1 MKKKLSRLCLLL
13 SLLASSSVYA
23 QALFCTTSTSTPRVC
38 NDAENAA
45 FERDGVRPSRR
56 QCSDNAKSSVRL
68 NVDIGAKTAA
78 LDKDSLS
85 ACEQMQFDD
94 ASFNAVYSNTCRL
107 YKSKI
112 YAPELT
118 AFVSKTDAP
127 RRSEINVDWRR
138 EKKSDFTS
146 TPQWMIPPGE
156 SLVSTLIKFEKF
168 GAPRQ
173 DKAVGKVEVYQLK
186 FTGEKEPDH
195 VLAMEYLEDKSVL
208 LNSAGGVCFAAADE
222 NHAKN
227 LEAQAEKAAKQEAAK
242 EAKEKALQEKFA
254 DAPSCDD
261 VIKKQPKNKQMITFS
276 NIASGNPPE
285 PCKKCGGM
293 PGSACQILIPAKMR

>member
-1 MKKKLSRLCLLL
+1 MI
-13 SLLASSSVYA
+13 A
-23 QALFCTTSTSTPRVC
+23 CTTATSTPRAC

-45 FERDGVRPSRR
+45 FDRDGVRPSRR
-56 QCSDNAKSSVRL
+56 QCSDTAKSSVRL
-68 NVDIGAKTAA
+68 NIDISGKTATLA
-78 LDKDSLS
+78 KDSVGS
-85 ACEQMQFDD
+85 CEQMQFDD

-173 DKAVGKVEVYQLK
+173 DKSVGKVEIYQLK

-208 LNSAGGVCFAAADE
+208 LNSTGGVCFAAADE

-254 DAPSCDD
+254 EAPSCDD
-261 VIKKQPKNKQMITFS
+261 VIKKQPKNKQMMAIS
-276 NIASGNPPE
+276 NIAAGNPPE
-285 PCKKCGGM
+285 PCKKCGGR
-293 PGSACQILIPAKMR
+293 PGSGCEILIPAKMR

>member
-13 SLLASSSVYA
+13 SLLATSSVYA
-23 QALFCTTSTSTPRVC
+23 QALFCTTNTSTPRAC

-112 YAPELT
+112 YAPELA

-168 GAPRQ
+168 GTARQ
-173 DKAVGKVEVYQLK
+173 DKSVGKVEVYQLK

-195 VLAMEYLEDKSVL
+195 VLAMEYLEDKSVR
-208 LNSAGGVCFAAADE
+208 LNSAAGVCFAAADE

-285 PCKKCGGM
+285 PCKKCGGT
-293 PGSACQILIPAKMR
+293 PGSTCQVLIPAKMR